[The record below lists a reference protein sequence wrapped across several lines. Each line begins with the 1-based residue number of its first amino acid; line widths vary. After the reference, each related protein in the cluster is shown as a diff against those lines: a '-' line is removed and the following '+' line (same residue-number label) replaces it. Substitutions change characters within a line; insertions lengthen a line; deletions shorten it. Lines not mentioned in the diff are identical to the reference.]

1 MNAFFKTYSDE
12 TEDSL
17 GDVQERIRKSVKSN
31 CALENTHRGKAIQMF
46 LLQQKILIT
55 G

>member
-1 MNAFFKTYSDE
+1 MNAIYNTYSDK

-31 CALENTHRGKAIQMF
+31 RALENTHWGKAIQVF
-46 LLQQKILIT
+46 LLQ
-55 G
+55 